1 MEVFWYYV
9 CGVCFQITLQ
19 VVMDAI
25 TIMSDDDDD
34 NINKLHLQFIG
45 LYTFYT
51 IKLRQTLF
59 FRMMFSPT
67 LFRNVLMTN

>member
-45 LYTFYT
+45 LYTLPLGSD
-51 IKLRQTLF
+51 KLYSLE
-59 FRMMFSPT
+59 
-67 LFRNVLMTN
+67 